1 MTAIKSDLQKL
12 ENLLNSATNERQRK
26 MYQALLD
33 KARKQALAPS
43 SISDT
48 PLKAKSTTERVKPGS
63 STDKQKQSKLADKK
77 ASPANNN
84 ANENEV
90 TSDVLKQDRDLS
102 KAPLKEDIAHPTQ
115 QPNSTS
121 TQEFGSAQAS
131 PCKSGVSLTRMFQ
144 AVGLIKC
151 TPYIE
156 NDRLKLNLDDC
167 DYDLKKVNGRWSKQ
181 FTQLKQDLESNGSRP
196 IQLRVYPNI
205 IHHSDNLENPY
216 HHSFSLVRAYFDES
230 KCLDSSESFIFRG
243 IFTYVPY
250 CSTPVISIHRN
261 IDTLKLYQRLSN
273 AAKKSFIRPQAF
285 PVVWSAPVEPFVYD
299 PKLEKSK
306 QMPRYFVEV
315 RATFDDGRYT
325 VVEMLNEPTLEIP
338 KFITPIKNP
347 QPQPSDSDSKSA
359 YGNDG

>member
-1 MTAIKSDLQKL
+1 MTAVKSDLQKL

-33 KARKQALAPS
+33 KARKKAVALS
-43 SISDT
+43 SMEDT
-48 PLKAKSTTERVKPGS
+48 PPKAKSTTERVKPGS
-63 STDKQKQSKLADKK
+63 STDKQKQSKLTDKK
-77 ASPANNN
+77 VSPANNN

-90 TSDVLKQDRDLS
+90 TNDVLKQDRDLS
-102 KAPLKEDIAHPTQ
+102 EALKEDIAHPTQ
-115 QPNSTS
+115 QPDSS
-121 TQEFGSAQAS
+121 K
-131 PCKSGVSLTRMFQ
+131 PRMFQ

-156 NDRLKLNLDDC
+156 NDRLKLKIDDR
-167 DYDLKKVNGRWSKQ
+167 DYELKKVNRRWSKQ
-181 FTQLKQDLESNGSRP
+181 FTQLKQDLEENGSR
-196 IQLRVYPNI
+196 QMLLRVYPNI
-205 IHHSDNLENPY
+205 IHHPDNSENPY

-273 AAKKSFIRPQAF
+273 AAKRSFIRPQAF

-299 PKLEKSK
+299 PKLEKSE

-315 RATFDDGRYT
+315 KAIFDNDRYK
-325 VVEMLNEPTLEIP
+325 VVSMLNEPTKEIP
-338 KFITPIKNP
+338 KYIKPLKRNKDTLP
-347 QPQPSDSDSKSA
+347 QQKNS
-359 YGNDG
+359 